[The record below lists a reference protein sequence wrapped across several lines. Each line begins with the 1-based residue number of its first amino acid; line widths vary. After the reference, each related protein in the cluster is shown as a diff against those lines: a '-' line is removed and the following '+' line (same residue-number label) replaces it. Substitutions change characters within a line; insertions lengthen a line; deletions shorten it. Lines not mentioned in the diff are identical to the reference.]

1 MMSSAAQTV
10 VALLVV
16 AVAAA
21 GLVWR
26 AVATRGRSHCGD
38 ACGAVSP
45 DARAFLKKMRKR

>member
-1 MMSSAAQTV
+1 MMSSSSQTV

-16 AVAAA
+16 ALAAA

-26 AVATRGRSHCGD
+26 AVANRGRSHCGD

-45 DARAFLKKMRKR
+45 DARAFLKRLKKG